1 MPELT
6 CIVVVFVVVLSLLGY
21 VFVVLFENVNIK
33 IYSNVRNFMR
43 LMLIETV

>member
-43 LMLIETV
+43 LLLIETV